1 MSVHLGGKQRRTYLI
16 PERMY
21 VLKNIELLQ
30 CKLNE
35 FFFFTCFSLMQTEKY
50 NLHLL
55 LLLVSS
61 ILISLTYM
69 HFALLRFII
78 LSLLVLLE
86 K

>member
-1 MSVHLGGKQRRTYLI
+1 
-16 PERMY
+16 MY

-35 FFFFTCFSLMQTEKY
+35 YIFFTCFSLMQTEKY